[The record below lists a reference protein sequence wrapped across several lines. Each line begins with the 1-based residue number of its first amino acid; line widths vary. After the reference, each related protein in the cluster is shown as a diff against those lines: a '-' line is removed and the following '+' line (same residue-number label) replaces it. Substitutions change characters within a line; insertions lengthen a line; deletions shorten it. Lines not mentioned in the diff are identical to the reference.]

1 MPDGLILTRDELLS
15 SHVYASLQVE
25 AGYRLHGGFLGDGR
39 YASPRTL
46 ARAPAVERWA
56 QALIDRGGTLIDVS
70 RSILPTPIW
79 PNYAQSKMLLEAGLD
94 RTFWTSLTT
103 TGIVEARGVAL
114 CAMTPPDFQ
123 PLVQEDLSVT
133 LTGHLGK
140 GLLWA
145 HGADEGGDPADR
157 TVRAHD
163 AMWFAVRDMVFAKGL
178 YPEPEVERVTRTEP
192 ERQMPQIPAAH
203 ENLVKFLMSLLVVEV
218 RAEAFFTHCCD
229 LLRDPELFVDRRA
242 AAEHA
247 AEIIERI
254 RQDEAIHVRY
264 LQVFL
269 SELRSFTFGA
279 IGGGAIGGGAI
290 RGGDVKGATF
300 IDPIWDRVRG
310 FVQPERQRTM
320 YAAIQAEAG
329 QKLGPEKAAAFLAEL
344 DKLGTQSATG
354 KARQAA

>member
-1 MPDGLILTRDELLS
+1 MPDGLMLTRDELLRD
-15 SHVYASLQVE
+15 HDYANPQIE

-39 YASPRTL
+39 YTSPRTL
-46 ARAPAVERWA
+46 VRTPAVERWA
-56 QALIDRGGTLIDVS
+56 QALLDRGGSLIDVS
-70 RSILPTPIW
+70 RGILPTPTW
-79 PNYAQSKMLLEAGLD
+79 PNYAQAKLLLKAGLD

-103 TGIVEARGVAL
+103 TGIVEARGAAL
-114 CAMTPPDFQ
+114 CTVTPPDFQ

-133 LTGHLGK
+133 LTGHLAK

-157 TVRAHD
+157 SVGAHD
-163 AMWFAVRDMVFAKGL
+163 VMWFAVRDMVFAKGL
-178 YPEPEVERVTRTEP
+178 YPVPEVDRVARTEP

-203 ENLVKFLMSLLVVEV
+203 ENLTKFLMSILVVEV
-218 RAEAFFTHCCD
+218 RAESFFTHCCE
-229 LLRDPELFVDRRA
+229 LLRDPELFVDRRPQ
-242 AAEHA
+242 AEHA
-247 AEIIERI
+247 AEIVERI

-269 SELRSFTFGA
+269 SELRTFTFGA
-279 IGGGAIGGGAI
+279 IG
-290 RGGDVKGATF
+290 GGDVKGATF

-310 FVQPERQRTM
+310 FVQPERQRAM

-329 QKLGPEKAAAFLAEL
+329 EKLGPEKAAAFLAEFDAL
-344 DKLGTQSATG
+344 ETSRGTG